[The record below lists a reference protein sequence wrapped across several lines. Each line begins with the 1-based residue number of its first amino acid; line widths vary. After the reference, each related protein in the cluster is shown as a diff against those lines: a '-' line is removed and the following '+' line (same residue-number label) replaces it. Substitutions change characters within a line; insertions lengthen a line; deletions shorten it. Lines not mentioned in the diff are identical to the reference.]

1 MRVWCGPASNHSTV
15 RTEGPGLT
23 QIAPLEEKH
32 MHKGFKVAALGF
44 GLVLA
49 ISACSGTPAASTG
62 ASAAASSAGGGSGKV
77 ALLLPEKQT
86 ARYEAKDKPL
96 FEAELKKVCPN
107 VELIYSNAGG
117 QDATQQS
124 QADAAI
130 ASGAK
135 VIVLD
140 PNDAAAG
147 GGIAKN
153 IAAKGIKVIS
163 YDRLLLGGSKPDL
176 YVEFDSNAVGKLQ
189 GQALLDKLTAMGK
202 TNAKVLWI
210 NGSPK
215 DNNATLFKAGAH
227 SVLDGKVTIVKED
240 AMANWKAEEAQ
251 AITEAA
257 ISSFGKT
264 GFDAVYV
271 ANDGGAGGVIAALKA
286 GGVDPKTHP
295 VTGQDA
301 ELAAIQRI
309 IVGEQ
314 YMTIYKPLKQ
324 LAESAADAACNM
336 VSGKPVDTGKFNAT
350 ENNGTSDIVTQK
362 IAVIPVTIDG
372 AIAGTKS
379 IVASVVADAFYS
391 VPEICTGNFAA
402 ACTAAGVK

>member
-1 MRVWCGPASNHSTV
+1 
-15 RTEGPGLT
+15 
-23 QIAPLEEKH
+23 
-32 MHKGFKVAALGF
+32 MHKALKVAALGF
-44 GLVLA
+44 GLA
-49 ISACSGTPAASTG
+49 IIASACSSTPAGSGAPASG
-62 ASAAASSAGGGSGKV
+62 AAGATGKV

-86 ARYEAKDKPL
+86 ARYEASDKPL

-107 VELIYSNAGG
+107 VTLIYSNAGG
-117 QDATQQS
+117 SDADQQT

-130 ASGAK
+130 AAGVK
-135 VIVLD
+135 VVVLD
-140 PNDAAAG
+140 PNDAKAG
-147 GGIAKN
+147 GAIATT

-176 YVEFDSNAVGKLQ
+176 YVEFDSSTVGKLQ

-215 DNNATLFKAGAH
+215 DNNAKLFAAGAH

-240 AMANWKAEEAQ
+240 AMANWKPEEAQ
-251 AITEAA
+251 AITDAA
-257 ISSFGKT
+257 IAAFGKT

-271 ANDGGAGGVIAALKA
+271 ANDGGAGGVIASLKGA
-286 GGVDPKTHP
+286 GIDPKTVP

-301 ELAAIQRI
+301 ELPAIQRI
-309 IVGEQ
+309 VAGEQ
-314 YMTIYKPLKQ
+314 FMTIYKPYKT
-324 LAESAADAACNM
+324 LAESSADAACDM
-336 VSGKPVDTGKFNAT
+336 VSGKAVDTAKFNAT
-350 ENNGTSDIVTQK
+350 ENNGTADIPTQK
-362 IAVIPVTIDG
+362 IAVIPVTVDG

-379 IVASVVADAFYS
+379 VLASVVADTFYS
-391 VPEICTGNFAA
+391 VAQICTGDFAT

>member
-1 MRVWCGPASNHSTV
+1 
-15 RTEGPGLT
+15 
-23 QIAPLEEKH
+23 
-32 MHKGFKVAALGF
+32 MHKALKVAALGF
-44 GLVLA
+44 GLA
-49 ISACSGTPAASTG
+49 IIASACSTTPGASTAASGGTG
-62 ASAAASSAGGGSGKV
+62 NSATGTV

-107 VELIYSNAGG
+107 VKFIYSNAGG
-117 QDATQQS
+117 QDAEQQS

-130 ASGAK
+130 AAGAK

-147 GGIAKN
+147 GGIATK
-153 IAAKGIKVIS
+153 IQAKGIKVIS

-215 DNNATLFKAGAH
+215 DNNASLFKAGAH

-240 AMANWKAEEAQ
+240 AMANWKPEEAQ
-251 AITEAA
+251 AITDAA
-257 ISSFGKT
+257 IAAFGKT

-271 ANDGGAGGVIAALKA
+271 ANDGGAGGVIASLKGA
-286 GGVDPKTHP
+286 GIDPKTIP

-301 ELAAIQRI
+301 ELPAIQRI
-309 IVGEQ
+309 VAGEQ
-314 YMTIYKPLKQ
+314 FMTIYKPLKT
-324 LAESAADAACNM
+324 LAESAADAACDM
-336 VSGKPVDTGKFNAT
+336 VSGKAVDTTKFNAT
-350 ENNGTSDIVTQK
+350 ENNGTADVVTQK

-372 AIAGTKS
+372 AVAGTKS
-379 IVASVVADAFYS
+379 IVASVIADAFYTL
-391 VPEICTGNFAA
+391 PEICTGDFAA